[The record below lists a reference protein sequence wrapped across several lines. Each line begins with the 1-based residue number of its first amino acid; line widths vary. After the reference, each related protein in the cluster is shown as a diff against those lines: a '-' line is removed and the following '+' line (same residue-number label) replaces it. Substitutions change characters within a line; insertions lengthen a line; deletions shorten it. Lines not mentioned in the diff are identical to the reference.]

1 MVRIAGVDVPDR
13 KRAHVALRS
22 IYGIGPKIA
31 EEILIKADLDPV
43 IPPRMNELTEEQ
55 VDRIRELVDRDYIS
69 EGDLR
74 REVNQNIRRLIEIGS
89 YRGSRHRRNLPVAG
103 QRTGLAFTARP
114 PGRNQT
120 KGEQNLV
127 GATRFGRL
135 VVQCRVAMR
144 GLGVGTTYQHSSGRL
159 RGCAQGRNRTVGPR
173 ATPAACNA
181 LPASPRVR
189 LRMTNVRP
197 ALSIVISSNA
207 SRSALSR
214 ATSPGP

>member
-1 MVRIAGVDVPDR
+1 VVRIAGVDVPDR

-89 YRGSRHRRNLPVAG
+89 YRGTRHRRNLPVAG
-103 QRTGLAFTARP
+103 QRTKTNART
-114 PGRNQT
+114 R
-120 KGEQNLV
+120 KGP
-127 GATRFGRL
+127 R
-135 VVQCRVAMR
+135 
-144 GLGVGTTYQHSSGRL
+144 
-159 RGCAQGRNRTVGPR
+159 RTVAGR
-173 ATPAACNA
+173 GRRT
-181 LPASPRVR
+181 
-189 LRMTNVRP
+189 
-197 ALSIVISSNA
+197 
-207 SRSALSR
+207 
-214 ATSPGP
+214 GGKK

>member
-1 MVRIAGVDVPDR
+1 VVRIAGVDVPDR

-103 QRTGLAFTARP
+103 QRTKTNART
-114 PGRNQT
+114 R
-120 KGEQNLV
+120 KGP
-127 GATRFGRL
+127 R
-135 VVQCRVAMR
+135 
-144 GLGVGTTYQHSSGRL
+144 
-159 RGCAQGRNRTVGPR
+159 RTVAGR
-173 ATPAACNA
+173 GRRT
-181 LPASPRVR
+181 
-189 LRMTNVRP
+189 
-197 ALSIVISSNA
+197 
-207 SRSALSR
+207 
-214 ATSPGP
+214 GGKK